1 MEVLAIIF
9 WVAVLGADIA
19 FMLNIKRIA
28 DEVVPVNKKRPGRG
42 GAQTRGC
49 QKMTDLV
56 YTITRGASRG
66 MVKAMVIR
74 TAGDRALCDG
84 VGRVFESAELG
95 KTRTRE
101 AVMRAGRDAARA
113 RELAALRIEVEAY
126 IRRGERRERVWSALR
141 GLVGRLFKCV
151 S

>member
-1 MEVLAIIF
+1 MTKAI
-9 WVAVLGADIA
+9 
-19 FMLNIKRIA
+19 
-28 DEVVPVNKKRPGRG
+28 
-42 GAQTRGC
+42 
-49 QKMTDLV
+49 
-56 YTITRGASRG
+56 
-66 MVKAMVIR
+66 VIR
-74 TAGDRALCDG
+74 TAGDRQMCES

-141 GLVGRLFKCV
+141 GLVGRFV
-151 S
+151 R

>member
-1 MEVLAIIF
+1 MEVLAILF
-9 WVAVLGADIA
+9 WTAVLGADIA

-49 QKMTDLV
+49 QKMTDIV

-66 MVKAMVIR
+66 MVKAIVIR

-84 VGRVFESAELG
+84 VGRVFESDELRRA
-95 KTRTRE
+95 RTRE
-101 AVMRAGRDAARA
+101 AVMRAERDAAR
-113 RELAALRIEVEAY
+113 
-126 IRRGERRERVWSALR
+126 
-141 GLVGRLFKCV
+141 
-151 S
+151 

>member
-1 MEVLAIIF
+1 MMEVLAIIL
-9 WVAVLGADIA
+9 WSAVLGADIA

-28 DEVVPVNKKRPGRG
+28 DEVVPIKKRPGRG

-49 QKMTDLV
+49 QKMTDIV

-113 RELAALRIEVEAY
+113 RELAALRVDVEAY

-141 GLVGRLFKCV
+141 GLVGRFV
-151 S
+151 R

>member
-1 MEVLAIIF
+1 
-9 WVAVLGADIA
+9 
-19 FMLNIKRIA
+19 
-28 DEVVPVNKKRPGRG
+28 
-42 GAQTRGC
+42 
-49 QKMTDLV
+49 MTDIV
-56 YTITRGASRG
+56 YTITKGASSG

-84 VGRVFESAELG
+84 VGRVFESAEMG

-113 RELAALRIEVEAY
+113 RELAALRVDVEAY
-126 IRRGERRERVWSALR
+126 IRRGERRARICAALR
-141 GLVGRLFKCV
+141 RLVGRLVKCA